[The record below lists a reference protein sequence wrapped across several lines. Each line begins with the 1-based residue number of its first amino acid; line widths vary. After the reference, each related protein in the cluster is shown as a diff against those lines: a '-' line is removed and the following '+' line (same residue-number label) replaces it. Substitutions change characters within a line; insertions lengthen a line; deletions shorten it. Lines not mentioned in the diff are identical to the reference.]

1 MWQRVLAC
9 AMLLLVLGL
18 CGAASGRTVEFTA
31 EARAGESLDRDAGS
45 GLRFCLL
52 PTASTGRNSGWV
64 IRVGPSCQREVP
76 DFSGLATPPFHGPN
90 ALEIMAWFFDV
101 GANAPH
107 ELHEF
112 RFVTTQ
118 AGYDVYRRAQDER
131 SEEFRAT
138 LAKVPLAKGT
148 LRITG
153 RKMSPTDG
161 SIEWIRFNV
170 RLEWPG
176 K

>member
-1 MWQRVLAC
+1 MK
-9 AMLLLVLGL
+9 
-18 CGAASGRTVEFTA
+18 FTA
-31 EARAGESLDRDAGS
+31 EARAGDSLDRDVGS

-52 PTASTGRNSGWV
+52 PTANTGRNSGWV
-64 IRVGPSCQREVP
+64 IRVGPSCKREVP

-90 ALEIMAWFFDV
+90 ALDIMAWFFDE

-118 AGYDVYRRAQDER
+118 AGYDVYRRAYDGR
-131 SEEFRAT
+131 SEEFHAA
-138 LAKVPLAKGT
+138 LAKVPLAKAT
-148 LRITG
+148 LLITG
-153 RKMSPTDG
+153 RKMNPTDG